1 MRAGRLQVAMAC
13 AWAVGVLA
21 VASCSGGGSGSG
33 PSGGLPTTAAPTTLV
48 GPTQP
53 LDPERSGIVEVHMQN
68 LPEGTFYIEGFDVGL
83 RFEDGDATVLA
94 STIWTQHV
102 ESTKP
107 DAEITDFYDTVLE
120 QPVPAG
126 TVVVWADVTIGG
138 SGGPSLPR
146 TTGRLPCRLP
156 VEVRAGA
163 TVAVEVRFEE
173 EPRCLRV
180 IPQP

>member
-1 MRAGRLQVAMAC
+1 
-13 AWAVGVLA
+13 
-21 VASCSGGGSGSG
+21 
-33 PSGGLPTTAAPTTLV
+33 
-48 GPTQP
+48 
-53 LDPERSGIVEVHMQN
+53 MQN

-83 RFEDGDATVLA
+83 RFEDAAGEVLA
-94 STIWTQHV
+94 SAIWTQHV
-102 ESTKP
+102 ESVHP

-126 TVVVWADVTIGG
+126 TAVVWADVTIGG
-138 SGGPSLPR
+138 SGGPLVPD

-156 VEVRAGA
+156 VEVRAGK

-180 IPQP
+180 IPKP